1 MDADL
6 KKILKAVVLEMRHEL
21 EGYYDIAG
29 KWHPGDLET
38 RLAEIGVR
46 KDRASVPVD
55 ELGRLIDEDVRAR
68 KIVDAFIDVREQAG
82 VDRAEA
88 VAEYV
93 RESAYTWANRLVA
106 LRCMEARELM
116 DDEVIVGREAY
127 GGRSLVHHRLA
138 QSSPELCTGEDDGRF
153 AMLAQVF
160 AERSKTLPML
170 FDPDSPSIALRPSPA
185 ALKNCLA
192 WLSGTQKAR
201 SQEPATDAVF
211 AAPDALGWAYQYW
224 NTEEKDRVFEMV
236 RTKKG
241 AKIEGADIIPATQL
255 YTEDYMVKFLVQNS
269 LGATWMGMHPE
280 SKLFE
285 DWEYY
290 VRDADRAPVKTKPL
304 QQITLLDPA
313 CGSGHFLIEAFDM
326 FYTMYEE
333 EGSLREPEAI
343 CRSILENN
351 LFGIDIDE
359 RAIQIAEASLWMKA
373 GERAFEFT
381 GANTNLVAATSS
393 HLKGDSWER
402 YLAKL
407 KNEPSTVRVLR
418 RFAVEMEHIDEL
430 GSLARPAEAL
440 ESIINEEHEIW
451 EKQERERRE
460 ADKSLFQE
468 IRDDLLASQLPFQ
481 DISDKEFFERTMRHA
496 LFAIDG
502 FTAEARESGE
512 FNDQLVAIEAKTG
525 FRLLNLLE
533 RKYDLVVA
541 NPPYMG
547 MRLAGPSLQSWS
559 SGRSEAERRDLFS
572 AFIVRGLSVLT
583 KAGRISFI
591 TPHSWMFLSTF
602 ESLRETMLSEGSI
615 EAMAHLGPRTFP
627 DLSNTNAF
635 GFTMFTWSKGLP
647 SSAVARYFRLVHEDD
662 KQTLLRSAVCNA
674 RRNELSDETFDFSG
688 DLVKRMPSSV
698 FFYWAPNTV
707 RKLFEAKDARFVNLG
722 SARQGLITGDNERF
736 LRFWWET
743 SQSQRC
749 FRWPLLYKGGSYRRW
764 HGNEWYAV
772 DWQREG
778 VRIRNNR
785 SASGRLKGRPQNTML
800 FGRAGGTWTA
810 QSSYGFSV
818 RMMARDAIF
827 SDKGPAFF
835 AESESDLH
843 FLIGICNSYLF
854 EFLFLGVQPTVDF
867 GQGYLESLPIPYEA
881 TPSEHK
887 LIETITRLAVLTK
900 SQDSRGCIIEY
911 SFDTS
916 KLASGVSFR
925 DAVQKLVVD
934 SLKLHADVSLLET
947 ALNLITN
954 RLYGLNDN
962 EMKRIERDA
971 GAPFLFNPFVGRTP
985 KIEFSTTDCS
995 EIQSDLMSLIRSN
1008 IKCIAATTI
1017 VEELTKELFEAGIAG
1032 IEETEDESEEE
1043 SDEPPEDRM
1052 SRSTPV
1058 ETLLERI
1065 ALKAGIHPL
1074 SALELIIE
1082 GASRHSWRCK
1092 PEEMRIGATFVERT
1106 ILQLLGHRWPRQIEE
1121 GYEIPVW
1128 ADDDGI
1134 IPLIELE
1141 KETTLHARVL
1151 ERFRKVQLDV
1161 SDFSDVMERSVE
1173 DWINTEFFKN
1183 HVRQFKKRPIVWQ
1196 LQTSSFTARKSPVFA
1211 CVIYYHC
1218 VDVDAIAKIRAQY
1231 TGALRLR
1238 FETEM
1243 RGILSTPVASRSDN
1257 QARRSVELEEA
1268 IRELQAFDEKL
1279 ASVAQTGFGPDKLLP
1294 AFRQNAL
1301 DDAMLSMKACWL
1313 KRLSVLLKQSHGE
1326 EAANGVR
1333 NPSPLDDWLDQANK
1347 TELHQDLPAWIA
1359 EALFQLSYF
1368 CSQVGPKAPDAKQ
1381 TPKDPTAEDFG
1392 SLIQAEIASMQSSS
1406 MKLACGVWWG
1416 KCDAAVLVPIRE
1428 RIKTLKAEQKELNA
1442 AIKED
1447 RQPVMV
1453 AEQILEGSG
1462 EDGVSEVARVTNDM
1476 PLFGNDPSFEQTTE
1490 LTKAAMKARLKE
1502 VKAKIKKFTEEMDS
1516 KAGKAQAIRD
1526 TIQAWRLPDPIP
1538 ASLDFS
1544 PSSPNL
1550 PPLFDQ
1556 VSSLDERRSPPKT
1569 IAEFIA
1575 QESLYAPDINDGV
1588 RVNIAPLQKA
1598 GVLAADVLAPKDVD
1612 KAIADR
1618 AEWRAD
1624 ERRWVREG
1632 KLPQPGWWKV
1642 GKDDGGGMTVEET
1655 DGSSAPT
1662 DGVACKQF
1670 VSDGKE
1676 DK

>member
-21 EGYYDIAG
+21 EGYYDNAG

-55 ELGRLIDEDVRAR
+55 ELGRLIDEDVHAR
-68 KIVDAFIDVREQAG
+68 KIVDAFIAVREQSG

-88 VAEYV
+88 VAEYI

-106 LRCMEARELM
+106 LRCMEARELL

-160 AERSKTLPML
+160 AERAKTLPML

-185 ALKNCLA
+185 VLKNCLA
-192 WLSGTQKAR
+192 WLSGTQRVR
-201 SQEPATDAVF
+201 SHEPATDEVF
-211 AAPDALGWAYQYW
+211 ASPDALGWAYQYW
-224 NTEEKDRVFEMV
+224 NTEEKDRVLETV

-241 AKIEGADIIPATQL
+241 AKIEGADIVPATQL

-280 SKLFE
+280 SKLFQR
-285 DWEYY
+285 WEYY
-290 VRDADRAPVKTKPL
+290 VRDADRAPAKKKPL
-304 QQITLLDPA
+304 RQITLLDPA

-326 FYTMYEE
+326 FYCMYEE
-333 EGSLREPEAI
+333 EGILKDAHEI
-343 CRSILENN
+343 CKSILENN

-373 GERAFEFT
+373 EEKAFGFS
-381 GANTNLVAATSS
+381 GSSTNLVAATSS
-393 HLKGDSWER
+393 HLKGESWER
-402 YLAKL
+402 FLTTFEK
-407 KNEPSTVRVLR
+407 EPHIPRVLR
-418 RFAVEMEHIDEL
+418 EFARAIEHIDEL

-440 ESIINEEHEIW
+440 DVIIKKEHELW
-451 EKQERERRE
+451 EEQERDRRE
-460 ADKSLFQE
+460 AERYLFKE
-468 IRDDLLASQLPFQ
+468 IRDDLLVNQLPFQ
-481 DISDKEFFERTMRHA
+481 DISDKEFFARTMRHA

-525 FRLLNLLE
+525 FRLLSLLE

-583 KAGRISFI
+583 DAGRISFI

-615 EAMAHLGPRTFP
+615 EAMAHLGPRTFS

-674 RRNELSDETFDFSG
+674 KKNELSDEAFDFSG
-688 DLVKRMPSSV
+688 DLVKLMPSSV

-707 RKLFEAKDARFVNLG
+707 RKLFEAKEARFINLG
-722 SARQGLITGDNERF
+722 SARQGLITGDNGRF

-743 SQSQRC
+743 RQSQRC
-749 FRWPLLYKGGSYRRW
+749 FRWPLLYKGGPYRRW

-800 FGRAGGTWTA
+800 FGRVGGTWTA

-818 RMMARDAIF
+818 RMMSRDAVF

-835 AESESDLH
+835 AESESDLN

-867 GQGYLESLPIPYEA
+867 GQGYLQSLPIPYEA
-881 TPSEHK
+881 TPSERN
-887 LIETITRLAVLTK
+887 LIGTITRLAVLTK
-900 SQDSRGCIIEY
+900 SQDSKECIIEY
-911 SFDTS
+911 SYDTS
-916 KLASGVSFR
+916 KLATGVSFR
-925 DAVQKLVVD
+925 DAVQKLLAD
-934 SLKLHADVSLLET
+934 SLKLQADVSLLET

-954 RLYGLNDN
+954 RLYGLNDD

-971 GAPFLFNPFVGRTP
+971 GAPFLFNPFVGRIP
-985 KIEFSTTDCS
+985 EIEFSTTDCS
-995 EIQSDLMSLIRSN
+995 EIQSELISLISSN
-1008 IKCIAATTI
+1008 IKCVTATLI
-1017 VEELTKELFEAGIAG
+1017 VQELTKELFEAGIAG
-1032 IEETEDESEEE
+1032 IEETEEEGEEE
-1043 SDEPPEDRM
+1043 CDENPEDRM
-1052 SRSTPV
+1052 ARSTPV

-1074 SALELIIE
+1074 SVFEMIIE
-1082 GASRHSWRCK
+1082 GTSRHSWRCK
-1092 PEEMRIGATFVERT
+1092 PEEMRIGATVVERT

-1121 GYEIPVW
+1121 GIEVPAW

-1134 IPLIELE
+1134 IPLIEVE
-1141 KETTLHARVL
+1141 KEPSLHVRVL
-1151 ERFRKVQLDV
+1151 ERFREDQLDA
-1161 SDFSDVMERSVE
+1161 SDFSDVMGKSVE
-1173 DWINTEFFKN
+1173 DWITTEFFRS
-1183 HVRQFKKRPIVWQ
+1183 HVKQFKKRPIVWQ
-1196 LQTSSFTARKSPVFA
+1196 LQTSSFTSRKAPVFA
-1211 CVIYYHC
+1211 CVIYYHS
-1218 VDVDAIAKIRAQY
+1218 VDVDTVAKIRAQY

-1243 RGILSTPVASRSDN
+1243 RSISSTPVASRTDN

-1268 IRELQAFDEKL
+1268 IRELQTFDEKL
-1279 ASVAQTGFGPDKLLP
+1279 AFVARAGFGPDKLLP
-1294 AFRQNAL
+1294 TFRQYAF

-1313 KRLSVLLKQSHGE
+1313 QRLSALLKQSHGE
-1326 EAANGVR
+1326 EASNGIR
-1333 NPSPLDDWLDQANK
+1333 SSSSLDDWQDQAIK
-1347 TELHQDLPAWIA
+1347 TELHQDLAPWIG
-1359 EALFQLSYF
+1359 EALSHLSYH
-1368 CSQVGPKAPDAKQ
+1368 CSQVGPSAPDAKRIHE
-1381 TPKDPTAEDFG
+1381 DPSNADFG
-1392 SLIQAEIASMQSSS
+1392 SLIQAEIGLLQTGS

-1416 KCDAAVLVPIRE
+1416 KFDAAVLAPIRE
-1428 RIKTLKAEQKELNA
+1428 RIKVLKAEQKELNA

-1447 RQPVMV
+1447 RQPVLV
-1453 AEQILEGSG
+1453 AEQFLDESAEFGS
-1462 EDGVSEVARVTNDM
+1462 SESESAVTDI
-1476 PLFGNDPSFEQTTE
+1476 PLLRNHVFEQTIE

-1502 VKAKIKKFTEEMDS
+1502 VKTKIKKFTEEMDS
-1516 KAGKAQAIRD
+1516 KAGKAQAIREA
-1526 TIQAWRLPDPIP
+1526 IQAWQLPDPIP

-1544 PSSPNL
+1544 ASSPSL

-1569 IAEFIA
+1569 IADFIA

-1598 GVLAADVLAPKDVD
+1598 GVLAADVLAAKDVD

-1618 AEWRAD
+1618 AEWRSD

-1632 KLPQPGWWKV
+1632 KLPQPGWWNSQENGDKV
-1642 GKDDGGGMTVEET
+1642 DLSPISESEV
-1655 DGSSAPT
+1655 
-1662 DGVACKQF
+1662 
-1670 VSDGKE
+1670 
-1676 DK
+1676 